1 MKLFN
6 GLEYMTFRSWSNY
19 FRENE
24 FPNDFFS
31 WNQISCVL
39 RRRGSHLIQMLL
51 KVGQKGWHGNFNKGK
66 VDGLTVNPI
75 FIAITTDFSGRFTI
89 WLKYF
94 KSCSRHVQKWSVFRQ
109 NKSCFQLYFRKLYR
123 NAELD
128 RILRKVTW
136 NTCTFQCY

>member
-1 MKLFN
+1 MGWNIWHLGVDLIIFVKTN
-6 GLEYMTFRSWSNY
+6 FRMIF
-19 FRENE
+19 FREIRSVV
-24 FPNDFFS
+24 F
-31 WNQISCVL
+31 
-39 RRRGSHLIQMLL
+39 RGGGSHLIQMLL